1 MGAGNLYLA
10 RQPILDRQ
18 GRMVAYELLFR
29 SSRENAAHISDNLL
43 ASSEVMHFVFAELG
57 IEKALGPF
65 QGYLNCDERLLL
77 MKGVLEGIPKG
88 KMVLEILETVE
99 PTPKVVARCRDLK
112 AMGFT
117 LALDDYVGDPGR
129 YLDLLPLV
137 DVVKVDL
144 LRLGEADLAPL
155 VEALRPLG
163 ARLLAE
169 KVDRREQADHCRD
182 LGFALF
188 QGYYFARPT
197 MLEGR
202 RLGQSQTSLLRL
214 IGLLMQDGD
223 TGAVERIF
231 KQEPGLT
238 LNLLKLVNSVG
249 MGQVNPITTMRQA
262 LLVLGQRQ
270 LLRWLQL
277 LLYTSPG
284 DVANPLLQL
293 AASRGRL
300 MELVAADL
308 WPAQPDMVD
317 QAFMAGLMSLMPTL
331 LSVPMGEILAAL
343 PISGELEEALRFH
356 RGPLGG
362 LLKVMEALDSEEGE
376 GFAHP
381 EGLDADRFTHHLV
394 EAMAWANELGQ
405 G

>member
-29 SSRENAAHISDNLL
+29 SSRENIARITDDLV
-43 ASSEVMHFVFAELG
+43 ASSEVLHFVFAELG
-57 IEKALGPF
+57 IGKALGPY

-77 MKGVLEGIPKG
+77 MKAVLDGLPKD
-88 KMVLEILETVE
+88 KMVLEILETVA
-99 PTPKVVARCRDLK
+99 PTPKVVERCRALK
-112 AMGFT
+112 ADGFT

-129 YLDLLPLV
+129 YAALLPLV

-144 LRLGEADLAPL
+144 LRVPETDLPDLVAALAPFG
-155 VEALRPLG
+155 V
-163 ARLLAE
+163 RLLAE
-169 KVDRREQADHCRD
+169 KVDRREQVDHGRA

-197 MLEGR
+197 LLEGK
-202 RLGQSQTSLLRL
+202 RLGQSKASLLRL
-214 IGLLMQDGD
+214 IGLLMKDAD
-223 TGAVERIF
+223 PAAVERVF
-231 KQEPGLT
+231 KQEPGLA

-249 MGQVNPITTMRQA
+249 LGQRSPITSLRQA
-262 LLVLGQRQ
+262 LMVLGQRQ

-284 DVANPLLQL
+284 EVANPLLQL

-300 MELVAADL
+300 MELVAGDL
-308 WPAQPDMVD
+308 WPGHAGRADE
-317 QAFMAGLMSLMPTL
+317 AFMIGLMSLMPTL
-331 LSVPMGEILAAL
+331 LAVPLTEILAAL
-343 PISGELEEALRFH
+343 PLSEELVAALRHH
-356 RGPLGG
+356 RGDLGA
-362 LLKVMEALDSEEGE
+362 LLRSMEALDSEEGR
-376 GFAHP
+376 FAYP
-381 EGLDADRFTHHLV
+381 EGLDPERFTHHLV